1 MAILPLSLSPPLEE
15 PPPSV
20 EPAPDV
26 EVADTDPVEELV
38 RLNDDVTVSK
48 TVLVG
53 GPSGVDVLCGG
64 DDDDDDDDELLE
76 GGVGVLELVGGVG
89 VDELLVEVEVGGG

>member
-64 DDDDDDDDELLE
+64 DDDDDDDELLE